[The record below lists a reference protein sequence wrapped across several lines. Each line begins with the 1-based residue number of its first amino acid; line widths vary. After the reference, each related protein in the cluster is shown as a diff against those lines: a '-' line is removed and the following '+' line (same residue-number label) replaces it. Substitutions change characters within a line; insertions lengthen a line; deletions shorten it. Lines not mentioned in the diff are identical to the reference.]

1 MKKHEAA
8 PTPASAPAPA
18 RPVTLSA
25 DEHRRLTEQARQ
37 AQQHLDQYQRLLAD
51 FDNAKKRLER
61 ERAEAVRFGAE
72 RVLRDL
78 LPIVD
83 SFDHALKS
91 LSSAIAQDPMLVG
104 VKLIHRQLHEL
115 LGREGVQPIESVGQ
129 PFDPHKHEAAAEV
142 PVADGQAD
150 HAVVE
155 EIQKG
160 YTMHGKI
167 LRSAMVKVAV
177 HRLEQTGT
185 VDSPERSTT
194 IPHAEGET
202 NRYDG

>member
-1 MKKHEAA
+1 MKKHEE
-8 PTPASAPAPA
+8 ASAPASVPA
-18 RPVTLSA
+18 ASGSVTLSA

-91 LSSAIAQDPMLVG
+91 LSSANAQDPVLVG

-115 LGREGVQPIESVGQ
+115 LGREGVQPIDSAGQ
-129 PFDPHKHEAAAEV
+129 PFDPHKHEAVAEV
-142 PVADGQAD
+142 PAADEQAD
-150 HAVVE
+150 HTVIE

-177 HRLEQTGT
+177 RKTAPPAASEQ
-185 VDSPERSTT
+185 STN
-194 IPHAEGET
+194 HAT
-202 NRYDG
+202 PS